1 MYNMLLRVENHMFP
15 GPLGKVAFDMC
26 INQIFSVVWSS
37 RKAFRGPVKKNC

>member
-37 RKAFRGPVKKNC
+37 RKAFRGPVKKKS